1 MVMKGTQGIHPR
13 IESNPIIERLP
24 AKLKQYIKPQDY
36 EHYTALD
43 QSVWRYVMRKNVNQ
57 LQKVAHETYLEG
69 LEKTGITIDRI
80 PSMYG
85 MNRILKEIGWA
96 AVAVDGLIPSDAF
109 MEFQA
114 YNTLVIASDIRQYE
128 HIEYTPTPDIIHES
142 AGHAPILANRE
153 YAEYLR
159 RFGQIGS
166 KAISSALDNEL
177 YQAVRTLSILKES
190 TSSTYEDID
199 KAEKLIEELQSRITS
214 QSEMTL
220 MRNLHWWTVEYG
232 LIGTVDNYKQYGA
245 GLLSS
250 IGESK
255 WCMSEQVKKIPYS
268 IDAAKQNFDVTK
280 PQPQLF
286 VTPDFAH
293 LNSVLEEF
301 ADTLSVRKGG
311 REGLQKLIES
321 KSLGTIELS
330 TGLQVSGVF
339 DRMITSDKSRS
350 EVVYFQTTGETVLA
364 NRDKQITGHGRV
376 DHPGGIG
383 SPLGYLK
390 GCNLAIEDMSPYD
403 LKAYAI
409 YENERKKLEFE
420 GDITVDGR
428 IITGARNLHG
438 KIQTI
443 YLDECTVKYKDEVL
457 YSPDMGTYC
466 LTVGK
471 DIVSAFAGPADDE
484 SFDLLTH
491 KISETNPSLHLSDDR
506 EEMITLFEKIQ
517 TLHENDVV
525 SLNDIQKLY
534 QRSLDLFPDQWLLFL
549 ELYEL
554 SGKAN
559 YETINS
565 VIKEHL
571 NELAKQNKDIT
582 HLIQEGIELIESAAS
597 EKK

>member
-1 MVMKGTQGIHPR
+1 MNGSKGMHPS
-13 IESNPIIERLP
+13 IETNPIIERLP

-43 QSVWRYVMRKNVNQ
+43 QSVWRYVMRKNVEQ
-57 LQKVAHETYLEG
+57 LKTVAHESYLEG

-85 MNRILKEIGWA
+85 MNRILQEIGWA

-166 KAISSALDNEL
+166 KAISSAIDNEL
-177 YQAVRTLSILKES
+177 YEAVRTLSILKES
-190 TSSTYEDID
+190 TNSTQKEID
-199 KAEKLIEELQSRITS
+199 SAQLLIEELQSQITS

-232 LIGTVDNYKQYGA
+232 LIGTVNYYKQYGA

-255 WCMSEQVKKIPYS
+255 WCMSDKVKKIPYT
-268 IDAAKQNFDVTK
+268 IEAAKQNFDVTK

-286 VTPDFAH
+286 VTPDFAY

-301 ADTLSVRKGG
+301 ADTLSIRKGG
-311 REGLQKLIES
+311 KEGLQKLIES

-339 DRMITSDKSRS
+339 ERMITSDKSRS
-350 EVVYFQTTGETVLA
+350 DVVYFQTNGETVLA

-376 DHPGGIG
+376 DYPMGIG

-403 LKAYAI
+403 LKAYGI
-409 YENERKKLEFE
+409 YENERKRLEFE
-420 GDITVDGR
+420 GDVTVEGR

-443 YLDECTVKYKDEVL
+443 YLDECIVKYKDEVL
-457 YSPDMGTYC
+457 YSPEMGTYC

-471 DIVSAFAGPADDE
+471 DIISAFAGPADDD

-491 KISETNPSLHLSDDR
+491 KISDYNPALHVSEER
-506 EEMITLFEKIQ
+506 REMISLFEEVQ
-517 TLHENDVV
+517 DLNNNEVV
-525 SLNDIQKLY
+525 SLNEVQDIY
-534 QRSLDLFPDQWLLFL
+534 QRANEICSDQWLLFL
-549 ELYEL
+549 ELFEL
-554 SGKAN
+554 ASKSN
-559 YETINS
+559 YEALKTI
-565 VIKEHL
+565 IKDHL
-571 NELAKQNKDIT
+571 AQLADLDKEIT
-582 HLIQEGIELIESAAS
+582 HLIYEGIDLIEKTAS
-597 EKK
+597 EKT

>member
-1 MVMKGTQGIHPR
+1 MNPR

-43 QSVWRYVMRKNVNQ
+43 QAVWRYVMRKNVNH
-57 LQKVAHETYLEG
+57 LKHVAHESYLEG
-69 LEKTGITIDRI
+69 LDKTGITIDHI

-114 YNTLVIASDIRQYE
+114 YNTLVIAADIRQLE

-166 KAISSALDNEL
+166 KAISSDLDNRI
-177 YQAVRTLSILKES
+177 YQAVRELSIVKENPTS
-190 TSSTYEDID
+190 TQDQIQEAQELVKD
-199 KAEKLIEELQSRITS
+199 LQSEITYL
-214 QSEMTL
+214 SEMTL

-232 LIGTVDNYKQYGA
+232 LIGTADNYKQYGA

-255 WCMSEQVKKIPYS
+255 WCLSDKVKKIPYT
-268 IDAAKQNFDVTK
+268 IEAAQQNFDVTQ

-293 LNSVLEEF
+293 LNLVLEEF
-301 ADTLSVRKGG
+301 ADTLSIRKGG
-311 REGLQKLIES
+311 VQGLKKLIES

-330 TGLQVSGVF
+330 TGLQISGVF
-339 DRMITSDKSRS
+339 DRVIEDANCRHGLA
-350 EVVYFQTTGETVLA
+350 YFQTSGETVLA
-364 NRDKQITGHGRV
+364 NRDKQITGHGRL
-376 DHPGGIG
+376 DHPNGIG

-390 GCNLAIEDMSPYD
+390 GYNLAIEDMSPRD
-403 LKAYAI
+403 LTVYNI
-409 YENERKKLEFE
+409 HENERTKLEFE
-420 GDITVDGR
+420 GGVTVEGR
-428 IITGARNLHG
+428 VITGSRNVHG
-438 KIQTI
+438 KIQTVYFDNCI
-443 YLDECTVKYKDEVL
+443 VRYDDEVL
-457 YSPDMGTYC
+457 FTPDMGIYC
-466 LTVGK
+466 MTVGK
-471 DIVSAFAGPADDE
+471 EIISAFAGPADDD

-491 KISETNPSLHLSDDR
+491 KMSEDIPFHKISEDKKATIL
-506 EEMITLFEKIQ
+506 LFESSKDLRQKDI
-517 TLHENDVV
+517 V
-525 SLNDIQKLY
+525 SMTEVQ
-534 QRSLDLFPDQWLLFL
+534 DLFEQAMETEDDNWLLFIDI
-549 ELYEL
+549 YEL
-554 SGKAN
+554 AVINN
-559 YETINS
+559 YVSLKN
-565 VIKEHL
+565 VVCKHL
-571 NELAKQNKDIT
+571 QQLSELKTDIAHLIREGIDMIEKTSKQNLK
-582 HLIQEGIELIESAAS
+582 EN
-597 EKK
+597 